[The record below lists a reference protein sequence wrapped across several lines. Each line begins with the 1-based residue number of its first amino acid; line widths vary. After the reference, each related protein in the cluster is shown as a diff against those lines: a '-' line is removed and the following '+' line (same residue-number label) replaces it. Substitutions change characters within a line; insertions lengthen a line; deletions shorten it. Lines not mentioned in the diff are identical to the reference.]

1 MLITCIITTKRRV
14 QQCTRA
20 LMNLSFLDNLSMMS
34 RSLNA
39 WHAKNVH
46 LFITSGWKALA
57 LHLKDLSARAKR
69 TIIARTQIIRIKGFS
84 HLTAV
89 MMLDQYRPQSCLI
102 NLNMKDVFSC
112 SKTSFKSSRELP
124 EKYLCD
130 GENLFNLSRNIKN
143 FYDPQIGWIAVV
155 QFTVNW

>member
-1 MLITCIITTKRRV
+1 M
-14 QQCTRA
+14 
-20 LMNLSFLDNLSMMS
+20 
-34 RSLNA
+34 
-39 WHAKNVH
+39 
-46 LFITSGWKALA
+46 
-57 LHLKDLSARAKR
+57 
-69 TIIARTQIIRIKGFS
+69 RIKGFS

-143 FYDPQIGWIAVV
+143 FYDPQIGRIAVV